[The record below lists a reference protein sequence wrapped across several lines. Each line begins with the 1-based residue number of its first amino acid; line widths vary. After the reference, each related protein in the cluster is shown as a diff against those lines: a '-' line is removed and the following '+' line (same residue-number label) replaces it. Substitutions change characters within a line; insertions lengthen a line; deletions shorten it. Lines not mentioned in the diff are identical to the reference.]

1 MNDCLARSCP
11 KQFSRWEDG
20 DRLEACP
27 TRGIAPPPQHLVTL
41 TRILRDLLFCLLV
54 GLLTSCGPKPAAPTR
69 AITSFHIT
77 GVYTE
82 AARALAVEFERETG
96 IHVNVIEAGL
106 FSLREKELTDLLT
119 QGGNYDVMQVAYQW
133 EGEILPHLRPLDDV
147 VGQIAP
153 DLEDFIPTVRT
164 NCGQW
169 NGRLYG
175 LPMACD
181 VITLLYRTD
190 LFAARSDEFQRL
202 TGRPL
207 RPPTT
212 WPEYV
217 EIARFLHSDSLY
229 GNILMG
235 REQTYTVWSGI
246 LHGMGGRQVDERWRP
261 ALNSEAGVR
270 SLALFVEMFQYA
282 PPHSVDRSIRDADTL
297 FLQGRGAM
305 YLAWPSLIWSQ
316 LSDTNHC
323 KIAGKIGAAVIP
335 GGQPQLSAWSLG
347 VNPACKDP
355 EAAYLWIRFFVNQTN
370 TKRLLLQY
378 GKGSPRISTYSD
390 AQCQEKVFYLAPLLE
405 GLAGN
410 QSRFRI
416 PPSQELS
423 DYLDNELQK
432 AIRGQITPQAALDRT
447 AARWREILI
456 QSGHLHETSAP

>member
-1 MNDCLARSCP
+1 MMRWASSNGGQFLLACL
-11 KQFSRWEDG
+11 
-20 DRLEACP
+20 
-27 TRGIAPPPQHLVTL
+27 TV
-41 TRILRDLLFCLLV
+41 LLLAGC
-54 GLLTSCGPKPAAPTR
+54 SKPASAPGR
-69 AITSFHIT
+69 AITSIHIT
-77 GVYTE
+77 GVYAD
-82 AARALAVEFERETG
+82 AARALAAEFQQQTG
-96 IHVNVIEAGL
+96 IQVKVVEAGL
-106 FSLREKELTDLLT
+106 FSLREKELTDVMT
-119 QGGNYDVMQVAYQW
+119 GGGNFDVMQVAYQW

-147 VGQIAP
+147 VDRIAP

-169 NGRLYG
+169 NGRTYG

-190 LFAARSDEFQRL
+190 IFEARSAEFEKL

-217 EIARFLHSDSLY
+217 EIAKFLNSETLY

-235 REQTYTVWSGI
+235 KEQTYTVWSGI
-246 LHGMGGRQVDERWRP
+246 LHGMGGQQVDENWRP
-261 ALNSEAGVR
+261 VLNSEAGVR
-270 SLALFVEMFQYA
+270 SLALFAEMYQYA
-282 PPHSVDRSIRDADTL
+282 PPRSEDRSIRDADAL

-316 LSDTNHC
+316 LTDTNRC

-335 GGQPQLSAWSLG
+335 GGRPQLSAWALG

-355 EAAYLWIRFFVNQTN
+355 EAAYLWIKFFINQTN
-370 TKRLLLQY
+370 SRQLLLRY

-390 AQCQEKVFYLAPLLE
+390 AQARERVFYLRALLE

-410 QSRFRI
+410 QPRFRI

-423 DYLDNELQK
+423 DYLDNELIK
-432 AIRGQITPQAALDRT
+432 AIRGQVTPRAALDRT
-447 AARWREILI
+447 AARWREILT
-456 QSGHLHETSAP
+456 QSGHLRELATP

>member
-1 MNDCLARSCP
+1 MRTRWFHLRQLLPCGWLA
-11 KQFSRWEDG
+11 
-20 DRLEACP
+20 
-27 TRGIAPPPQHLVTL
+27 
-41 TRILRDLLFCLLV
+41 LLLA
-54 GLLTSCGPKPAAPTR
+54 GCGPHPAAPRRT
-69 AITSFHIT
+69 ITSIHIT
-77 GVYTE
+77 GVYSA
-82 AARALAVEFERETG
+82 AARALAGEFERETG
-96 IHVNVIEAGL
+96 IHVNVVEASL
-106 FSLREKELTDLLT
+106 FSLREKELTDVLT
-119 QGGNYDVMQVAYQW
+119 RGGNYDVLQVAYQW

-147 VGQIAP
+147 VSQIAP
-153 DLEDFIPTVRT
+153 DLADFIPTVRT

-169 NGRLYG
+169 NGRVYG

-190 LFAARSDEFQRL
+190 IFEARSAEFEKL

-207 RPPTT
+207 RPPKT

-217 EIARFLHSDSLY
+217 EIAKFLNSDTLY

-235 REQTYTVWSGI
+235 KEQTYTVWSGV
-246 LHGMGGRQVDERWRP
+246 LHGMGGQQVDEQWRP
-261 ALNSEAGVR
+261 VLNSEAGVR
-270 SLALFVEMFQYA
+270 SLTLFAEMYQYA
-282 PPHSVDRSIRDADTL
+282 PPHSEDRLIRDADTL

-316 LSDTNHC
+316 LADPDRC

-347 VNPACKDP
+347 VNPACKDS
-355 EAAYLWIRFFVNQTN
+355 EAAYLWIKFFVSQSNSR
-370 TKRLLLQY
+370 RLLLQH

-390 AQCQEKVFYLAPLLE
+390 PQCREKVFYLDALLE

-410 QSRFRI
+410 QPRFRI

-423 DYLDNELQK
+423 DYLDNELIK
-432 AIRGQITPQAALDRT
+432 AIRGQVTPRAALDRT

-456 QSGHLHETSAP
+456 QSGHLREAAAP